1 MVLFV
6 CFLFYFKTIFLF
18 YILSTD
24 PLNGWATHSTCH
36 FQGSFWVGWSFSY
49 FWVWPGSL
57 VLVQGLP
64 NPTLANVPPAPQ
76 LDGIPHT
83 P

>member
-1 MVLFV
+1 MAEQHIQRVTSRAV
-6 CFLFYFKTIFLF
+6 
-18 YILSTD
+18 
-24 PLNGWATHSTCH
+24 
-36 FQGSFWVGWSFSY
+36 WVGRGFTY

-64 NPTLANVPPAPQ
+64 NPILANVLPAPQ